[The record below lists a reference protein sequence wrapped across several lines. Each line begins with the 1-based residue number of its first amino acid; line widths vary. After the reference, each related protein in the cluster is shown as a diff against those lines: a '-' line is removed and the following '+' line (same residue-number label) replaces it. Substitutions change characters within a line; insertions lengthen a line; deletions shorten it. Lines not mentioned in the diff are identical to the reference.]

1 MLKELINLR
10 YDEIKIN
17 LTYNRWELVY
27 CDYNVLLEDVK
38 TLSNLELQLDYDE
51 YTIYVDFKSWL
62 VIVNFIKSID
72 FTNYL

>member
-27 CDYNVLLEDVK
+27 CDYDTLLEDVK
-38 TLSNLELQLDYDE
+38 ALSSLELQLDYDE
-51 YTIYVDFKSWL
+51 YTIYVDFKS
-62 VIVNFIKSID
+62 
-72 FTNYL
+72 